1 MEPEDQIETA
11 QVEGDLETEQPVEV
25 EEQEAELTTT
35 PPEGDAP
42 EETEEPKKKG
52 RFQERIDELVRDR
65 EEAKEEAANWRA
77 EVQKLIKTQQTPD
90 IPKIEVDMSDFPVPK
105 RDHFDD
111 EDDYQSALAERA
123 AVKAYRTERAKDRQ
137 QETLHQRSE
146 QERQLDNWKA
156 DGFKKFKDFDELV
169 LRDPQVGG
177 PAITP
182 PMVQS
187 LMVLENGHDIAYH
200 LGKNP
205 QESYRIARLHPVE
218 QAIEIKNLAK
228 RLSRAKP
235 KTTSTAPSPTS
246 PVGDREVVSS
256 KKWNLYDPNIPYDE
270 YKKLRAKEGW

>member
-1 MEPEDQIETA
+1 MEDEDQIETA

-25 EEQEAELTTT
+25 EEEAEQATT

-42 EETEEPKKKG
+42 EEAEEPKKKG

-65 EEAKEEAANWRA
+65 EEAKEESANWRA
-77 EVQKLIKTQQTPD
+77 EVQRLIKAQQGTE

-105 RDHFDD
+105 RDHFED

-137 QETLHQRSE
+137 QETIHQRSE
-146 QERQLDNWKA
+146 QENQLEVWKSE
-156 DGFKKFKDFDELV
+156 GFNKFKDFDEV
-169 LRDPQVGG
+169 VCRDPQFGG
-177 PAITP
+177 PAIP
-182 PMVQS
+182 PMLAQS
-187 LMVLENGHDIAYH
+187 LMTLDNGHDIAYH

-218 QAIEIKNLAK
+218 QAVEIKKLARRLAK
-228 RLSRAKP
+228 VKP
-235 KTTSTAPSPTS
+235 KTISTAPSPTS

-256 KKWNLYDPNIPYDE
+256 KKWDMYDPNIPYDE